1 MKAVIIPAAGA
12 SPVFGEFREPS
23 AIEGKVIVNVHASA
37 LSQLSKMRSSG
48 AHYSSEG
55 VFPSVPGVDGTGIT
69 QDGRRVYF
77 ALPET
82 PFGALA
88 EQSLVEEKL
97 CIPLPDNLDDITAA
111 AMANPG
117 MSAWAALVERAK
129 FVRGETVLINGA
141 TGSAGSMAVQVAKYL
156 GAGRILVSGRNA
168 EKLEALRKLGADEVI
183 PFTIDADHPDGA
195 DTFQQA
201 LKPHFGSGIDVVL
214 DYLWGGSARAIIAA
228 IARYSAEAHRVRFVQ
243 IGSASGENSI
253 DLPSAAL
260 RSSAIELMGSGL
272 KSVPM
277 NKLMEGI
284 AHIFEGAAQGAFQI
298 ALATLP
304 LEKIAEAWQAP
315 GEPRM
320 VVTIP

>member
-1 MKAVIIPAAGA
+1 MKAAIIPAAGA
-12 SPVFGEFREPS
+12 SPVFGTFREPV
-23 AIEGKVIVNVHASA
+23 AADGKVIVNVRASA
-37 LSQLSKMRSSG
+37 LSHLSKGRSSG
-48 AHYSSEG
+48 AHYSSDN
-55 VFPSVPGVDGTGIT
+55 VFPSVPGVDGTGTT

-77 ALPET
+77 VLPET

-88 EQSLVEEKL
+88 EQSLVDEKR
-97 CIPLPDNLDDITAA
+97 CIPLPDALDDITAA
-111 AMANPG
+111 ALANPG

-129 FVRGETVLINGA
+129 FLHGETVLINGA

-156 GAGRILVSGRNA
+156 GAGKILVSGRNA

-195 DTFQQA
+195 DAFEQA
-201 LKPHFGSGIDVVL
+201 LKPHFRNGIDVVL
-214 DYLWGGSARAIIAA
+214 DYLWGSSARAIIAA
-228 IARYSAEAHRVRFVQ
+228 IARNVEDGHRVRFVQ

-253 DLPSAAL
+253 DLPAAAL

-272 KSVPM
+272 KSVTM
-277 NKLMEGI
+277 DKLLEGI
-284 AHIFEGAAQGAFQI
+284 AHVFEGAAKGAFHI
-298 ALATLP
+298 AMATLP

>member
-1 MKAVIIPAAGA
+1 MKAAIIPAAGA
-12 SPVFGEFREPS
+12 PPVFGEFREPE
-23 AIEGKVIVNVHASA
+23 ATDGKVVVNVSASA
-37 LSQLSKMRSSG
+37 LSHLSKMRSSG

-55 VFPSVPGVDGTGIT
+55 VFPSVPGVDGTGTT

-88 EQSLVEEKL
+88 EQSLVDQKL
-97 CIPLPDNLDDITAA
+97 CIPLPDGLDDVTAA
-111 AMANPG
+111 AIANPG

-141 TGSAGSMAVQVAKYL
+141 TGSAGSMAVQIAKYL
-156 GAGRILVSGRNA
+156 GVGRILVSGRNA
-168 EKLEALRKLGADEVI
+168 EKLEALRKFGADEAI
-183 PFTIDADHPDGA
+183 PFTIDADHPEGA
-195 DTFQQA
+195 DAFEQA
-201 LKPHFGSGIDVVL
+201 LKPHFRNDIDVVL
-214 DYLWGGSARAIIAA
+214 DYLWGGSARAIIASV
-228 IARYSAEAHRVRFVQ
+228 ARNVEDGHRVRFVQ

-253 DLPSAAL
+253 DLPAAAL

-284 AHIFEGAAQGAFQI
+284 AHVFEGAAVGAFQI
-298 ALATLP
+298 AIATLP

-320 VVTIP
+320 VVTI

>member
-1 MKAVIIPAAGA
+1 MKAAIIPAAGA
-12 SPVFGEFREPS
+12 SPVFGEFREPV
-23 AIEGKVIVNVHASA
+23 ATQGKVIVNMRASA
-37 LSQLSKMRSSG
+37 LSHLSKGRASG
-48 AHYSSEG
+48 RHYSSDN
-55 VFPSVPGVDGTGIT
+55 VYPSVPGVDGTGIT

-77 ALPET
+77 ALPKT

-88 EQSLVEEKL
+88 EQSLVDEEL
-97 CIPLPDNLDDITAA
+97 CIPIPDGLDDVAA
-111 AMANPG
+111 AALANPG
-117 MSAWAALVERAK
+117 MSAWGALVERAK
-129 FVRGETVLINGA
+129 IQPSETVLINGA

-183 PFTIDADHPDGA
+183 PFTIDADHPNGIDA
-195 DTFQQA
+195 FEQA
-201 LKPHFGSGIDVVL
+201 LKPHFGNGIDVVL
-214 DYLWGGSARAIIAA
+214 DYLWGGSARAIIAT

-243 IGSASGENSI
+243 IGSASGEDSI

-284 AHIFEGAAQGAFQI
+284 AHVFEGAAKGAFQI
-298 ALATLP
+298 AITTLP
-304 LEKIAEAWQAP
+304 LEKIVEAWQAP

-320 VVTIP
+320 VVTIS

>member
-1 MKAVIIPAAGA
+1 MKAAIISAAGA
-12 SPVFGEFREPS
+12 APIFGSFREPV
-23 AIEGKVIVNVHASA
+23 AADGKVVVNVRASA
-37 LSQLSKMRSSG
+37 LSHLSKGRASG
-48 AHYSSEG
+48 THYSSDN

-69 QDGRRVYF
+69 QDDRRVYF

-88 EQSLVEEKL
+88 EQSLVDEKL
-97 CIPLPDNLDDITAA
+97 CIPLPDGVNDVTAA
-111 AMANPG
+111 AIANPG

-129 FVRGETVLINGA
+129 IQPGETVLINGA

-183 PFTIDADHPDGA
+183 PFTIDIDHPEGEEV
-195 DTFQQA
+195 FELA
-201 LKPHFGSGIDVVL
+201 LKPHFRNGIDVVL
-214 DYLWGGSARAIIAA
+214 DYLWGGSARTIIAA
-228 IARYSAEAHRVRFVQ
+228 IARYSAEGHRVRYVQ

-253 DLPSAAL
+253 DLPAAAL

-277 NKLMEGI
+277 HKLLEGV
-284 AHIFEGAAQGAFQI
+284 AHVFEGAAKGAFHI
-298 ALATLP
+298 AIATLP
-304 LEKIAEAWQAP
+304 LEQIAEAWQAP

-320 VVTIP
+320 VVTIS